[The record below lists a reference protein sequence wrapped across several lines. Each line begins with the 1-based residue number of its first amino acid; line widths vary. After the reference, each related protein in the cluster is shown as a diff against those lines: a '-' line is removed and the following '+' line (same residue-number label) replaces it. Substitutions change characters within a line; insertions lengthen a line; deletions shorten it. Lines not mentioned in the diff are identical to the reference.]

1 MQSPLKTRGA
11 KIIKILRRTYPD
23 VECALHH
30 ENPFQLAVSTIL
42 SAQCT
47 DKRVNIVT
55 PPLFKKYPDAKAFA
69 AAPLSDIEKRIHST
83 GFYKNKAKSI
93 KNLSAILVAKYG
105 GKIPQTLE
113 ELVKLPGIGRK
124 TANVILG
131 VAFGTPGIV
140 VDTHVKRLT
149 NRMGLTK
156 QSDPEKIEFEMMELV
171 PKKDWTDFGLL
182 LIAHG
187 RAICDARKPQC
198 SICPLEK
205 ICPKI
210 LK

>member
-1 MQSPLKTRGA
+1 MIKERAQ
-11 KIIKILRRTYPD
+11 KIIKVLKKTYPD

-30 ENPFQLAVSTIL
+30 ENPFQLTIATIL

-55 PPLFKKYPDAKAFA
+55 PPLFKKYPTPKHFAKA
-69 AAPLSDIEKRIHST
+69 PVQDIERMIHST
-83 GFYKNKAKSI
+83 GFYKNKAKAI
-93 KNLSAILVAKYG
+93 KGLCQMLGSGYQ
-105 GKIPQTLE
+105 GKVPKTLE

-131 VAFGTPGIV
+131 VAYGVPGVV
-140 VDTHVKRLT
+140 VDTHVTRLT

-156 QSDPEKIEFEMMELV
+156 QKDPVKIEFEMMDLI

-187 RAICDARKPQC
+187 RAVCEARKPKC
-198 SICPLEK
+198 KVCPVNNL
-205 ICPKI
+205 CPKI
-210 LK
+210 GITRK